1 MNGPFEFKFLDD
13 PRSGREKG
21 ILEIRNCKTVYRNF
35 AGAPTK
41 FTDAGRREFSIIID
55 DDLASIL
62 KEDGW
67 NVKAYKNRDGEDD
80 LPYIKVK
87 INYRD
92 AKDERKSALDPVV
105 HVIKNGKMEELNE
118 TTVGM
123 LDWATI
129 DNVDVRI
136 SPYHWN
142 FNGSN
147 GVSGYLKEIWVT
159 LAVDELENLY
169 VDCGSSCDG
178 DCDKCAAHDMD
189 MPFAMED

>member
-1 MNGPFEFKFLDD
+1 MNGDFEFKFMDD

-21 ILEIRNCKTVYRNF
+21 LLVINNCKTIFRNF

-41 FTDAGRREFSIIID
+41 FTDAGRREFSVLID
-55 DDLASIL
+55 DELADIL

-67 NVKAYKNRDGEDD
+67 NVKMYQDRNKEMDI
-80 LPYIKVK
+80 PYIKIKV
-87 INYRD
+87 NYRD
-92 AKDERKSALDPVV
+92 EKDEKKEALDPSVV
-105 HVIKNGKMEELNE
+105 VVKNNKEEKLNE
-118 TTVGM
+118 HTVGM

-129 DNVDVRI
+129 ENVDLLI

-142 FNGSN
+142 FNGSS
-147 GVSGYLKEIWVT
+147 GVSGYLKAAKIT
-159 LAVDELENLY
+159 LAVDELEKFY

-178 DCDKCAAHDMD
+178 NCDACASHDMD